1 MDLIA
6 LIVMGS
12 LVITGLV
19 SPPEAVAGFSNAAVI
34 AIWAMF
40 VISDGLTRT
49 GIANLIG
56 NSILKIA
63 GAKDINMIVIVML
76 IASFFSAF
84 MNNIGVA
91 ALMLPV
97 VIDIARRTRVPV
109 SKLLM
114 PLAYGCLLGGLT
126 TLIGNTPNLLISNSL
141 TESGFEAFKLFDFAP
156 IGIVCVFSGILFMVI
171 FGRHFLPKKALEEDI
186 QKRSQRN
193 LRTQYGLQSH
203 TFEIKVPKN
212 SILEGK
218 TRTESKIGIA
228 TGLIVLAIKR
238 GINTEFMPPR
248 NKKLKANDRLIIQG
262 TLDRFQE
269 FLRWS
274 ELVIEREAPV
284 LQGLMSTKMKIVEVS
299 LEDNSTLVGNLI
311 QHPEF
316 RKQYGSNILAI
327 KRGELIRRNNLS
339 SVPLKKGDHLLLQ
352 TLPENY
358 EELNRSLE
366 FSSIREIEEKEL
378 IEIYSLEDSLFVVS
392 VPKESTLA
400 GQNFSKNRFGDAFDF
415 RLLAIFREGEL
426 IIMPP
431 SDQNLKGG
439 DILLIEGQEEDLNA
453 LRGLQEFELQE
464 SSKLPLNTLESDR
477 LNIIEIILDPRS
489 SLIGQ
494 LLSELNFRDKY
505 GLEPIA
511 IWREGKA
518 IRSNLNHEK
527 LKLGDALLTIG
538 PREQI
543 NIFQKDNNFIVLT
556 PDSQK
561 LTKTEKAPIA
571 ISIMVVVL
579 FSVLA
584 GWFPIYISAIIGATL
599 MILFKCISM
608 EEAYLAINWR
618 VIFLIAGMLPLGT
631 AMENSGA
638 AALIANQ
645 VMNVL
650 SPLGPWWVIA
660 GLYVITAIATM
671 AIPTAA
677 LVVLMAPIVLS
688 ASINL
693 GIHPQTAM
701 MAVAIAASA
710 SFASPV
716 SHPAN
721 ILVMGPGGY
730 RFSDYLKLG
739 LPLSVIIFIITMYI
753 LPIIWPIEII

>member
-1 MDLIA
+1 
-6 LIVMGS
+6 
-12 LVITGLV
+12 
-19 SPPEAVAGFSNAAVI
+19 
-34 AIWAMF
+34 
-40 VISDGLTRT
+40 
-49 GIANLIG
+49 
-56 NSILKIA
+56 
-63 GAKDINMIVIVML
+63 
-76 IASFFSAF
+76 
-84 MNNIGVA
+84 
-91 ALMLPV
+91 
-97 VIDIARRTRVPV
+97 
-109 SKLLM
+109 
-114 PLAYGCLLGGLT
+114 
-126 TLIGNTPNLLISNSL
+126 
-141 TESGFEAFKLFDFAP
+141 
-156 IGIVCVFSGILFMVI
+156 
-171 FGRHFLPKKALEEDI
+171 
-186 QKRSQRN
+186 
-193 LRTQYGLQSH
+193 
-203 TFEIKVPKN
+203 
-212 SILEGK
+212 
-218 TRTESKIGIA
+218 
-228 TGLIVLAIKR
+228 
-238 GINTEFMPPR
+238 
-248 NKKLKANDRLIIQG
+248 
-262 TLDRFQE
+262 
-269 FLRWS
+269 
-274 ELVIEREAPV
+274 
-284 LQGLMSTKMKIVEVS
+284 
-299 LEDNSTLVGNLI
+299 
-311 QHPEF
+311 
-316 RKQYGSNILAI
+316 
-327 KRGELIRRNNLS
+327 
-339 SVPLKKGDHLLLQ
+339 
-352 TLPENY
+352 
-358 EELNRSLE
+358 
-366 FSSIREIEEKEL
+366 
-378 IEIYSLEDSLFVVS
+378 
-392 VPKESTLA
+392 
-400 GQNFSKNRFGDAFDF
+400 
-415 RLLAIFREGEL
+415 
-426 IIMPP
+426 
-431 SDQNLKGG
+431 
-439 DILLIEGQEEDLNA
+439 
-453 LRGLQEFELQE
+453 
-464 SSKLPLNTLESDR
+464 
-477 LNIIEIILDPRS
+477 
-489 SLIGQ
+489 

>member
-6 LIVMGS
+6 LLVMGS
-12 LVITGLV
+12 LVVTGLV
-19 SPPEAVAGFSNAAVI
+19 TPPEAVAGFSNAAVI

-40 VISDGLTRT
+40 ILSDGLTRT
-49 GIANLIG
+49 GIANIIG
-56 NSILKIA
+56 NSILKVA
-63 GAKDINMIVIVML
+63 GTQEVSVIIIVML
-76 IASFFSAF
+76 VASFFSAF

-97 VIDIARRTRVPV
+97 VIDIARRTNVPV
-109 SKLLM
+109 SRLLI

-126 TLIGNTPNLLISNSL
+126 TLVGNTPNLLLSNSL
-141 TESGFEAFKLFDFAP
+141 ESFGFNSFKLFDFSP
-156 IGIVCVFSGILFMVI
+156 IGVICVFSGIVFMVV
-171 FGRHFLPKKALEEDI
+171 FGRHLLPKKALEEDI

-203 TFEIKVPKN
+203 VFEIKVPIK
-212 SILEGK
+212 SSLEGK
-218 TRTESKIGIA
+218 TLTESKIGTA

-238 GINTEFMPPR
+238 GINTDFMPSR
-248 NKKLKANDRLIIQG
+248 KTKLKANDRLIIQG

-284 LQGLMSTKMKIVEVS
+284 LQGLMSTKMKLVEVS
-299 LEDNSTLVGNLI
+299 LDDNSPLVGSLL
-311 QHPEF
+311 QHGEF
-316 RKQYGSNILAI
+316 RKQYQSNVLAI
-327 KRGELIRRNNLS
+327 KREGLIRRSNLS
-339 SVPLKKGDHLLLQ
+339 NIPLKKGDTLLLQ
-352 TLPENY
+352 TLPEKL
-358 EELNRSLE
+358 EELSNSLE
-366 FSSIREIEEKEL
+366 FNYIKEIEEDEL
-378 IEIYSLEDSLFVVS
+378 IEIYNLEESLFVVS
-392 VPKESTLA
+392 VPKESILA
-400 GQNFSKNRFGDAFDF
+400 GQNFSKNRFGEAFDF
-415 RLLAIFREGEL
+415 RLLAIFRNGEL

-439 DILLIEGQEEDLNA
+439 DILLIEGQQEDLNV

-464 SSKLPLNTLESDR
+464 TSKLPLNTLESDR
-477 LNIIEIILDPRS
+477 LSIIETILDPRS

-494 LLSELNFRDKY
+494 PLSEFNFRDRHE
-505 GLEPIA
+505 LEPIA

-518 IRSNLNHEK
+518 IRSNLNHTK
-527 LKLGDALLTIG
+527 LKLGDALLVIG

-543 NIFQKDNNFIVLT
+543 NIFQEDSNFIVLT

-571 ISIMVVVL
+571 TSIMIGVL
-579 FSVLA
+579 FSVFA
-584 GWFPIYISAIIGATL
+584 GWFPIYISAVIGATM

-618 VIFLIAGMLPLGT
+618 IIFLIAGMLPLGT
-631 AMENSGA
+631 AIENSGA

-645 VMNVL
+645 AMNIL

-660 GLYVITAIATM
+660 GLYIVTAIATM

-677 LVVLMAPIVLS
+677 LVVLMAPIVLTTCVEL
-688 ASINL
+688 SIP
-693 GIHPQTAM
+693 PQTAM

-730 RFSDYLKLG
+730 KFSDYIKIG
-739 LPLSVIIFIITMYI
+739 LPLSLIIFIITMI
-753 LPIIWPIEII
+753 LLPIIWPIEVA